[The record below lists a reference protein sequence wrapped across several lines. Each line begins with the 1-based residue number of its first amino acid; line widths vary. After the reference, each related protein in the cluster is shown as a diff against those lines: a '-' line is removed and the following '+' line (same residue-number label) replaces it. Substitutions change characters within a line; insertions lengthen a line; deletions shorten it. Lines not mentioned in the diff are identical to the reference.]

1 MLRWVVQQEE
11 SKVRE
16 VGAAQKIKEEAKD
29 GEMEGVERKTN
40 IIQTLACLHPKMRYA
55 QGGDTVMGG
64 SCKAEVTQF

>member
-1 MLRWVVQQEE
+1 VVQQEE

-29 GEMEGVERKTN
+29 GEMEGVERKT
-40 IIQTLACLHPKMRYA
+40 ISIQTLACLYPKMMYA

-64 SCKAEVTQF
+64 ACKAEGTQF